1 MSYFLNT
8 YELDEWAD
16 DAEDRAYADDLND
29 NDVDEDDHDLKVTYY
44 PERLN

>member
-29 NDVDEDDHDLKVTYY
+29 DADDDFDIRQSYY
-44 PERLN
+44 PETLP